1 MPWLSRSEAAT
12 ALGWSTDQVRRAGD
26 KGDLDRTLV
35 GNRYRYH
42 VPSGNETVIDDVF
55 ASVSDMPD
63 AVDYSEAPTSP
74 MRPSMLHSK
83 APVSSTE
90 DCEAAISIE
99 RAPPG
104 QVKRVMVIN
113 DVHVPDQCPLLWQT
127 ALRWILDNKPDEI
140 LILGDF
146 GEYESMS
153 QHGSAADTPTLRQ
166 DLEDNRQAL
175 EVLRRHAPNARF
187 TYAEG
192 NHETR
197 PKRAG
202 SAVLPRVASILDV
215 PHMLGLNDLG
225 IGWVKEGRMIR
236 RGKLRFVHG
245 YWASD
250 NAAKTHLT
258 KYGFSIACG
267 HVHRPQVFTMP
278 DGENNIRAAYVLP
291 CMRTLDAAWLNGK
304 PSGWTN
310 GFSVHEY
317 DDEGDFTLQM
327 ILAKDGKFIWNGRSY
342 RP

>member
-1 MPWLSRSEAAT
+1 
-12 ALGWSTDQVRRAGD
+12 
-26 KGDLDRTLV
+26 
-35 GNRYRYH
+35 
-42 VPSGNETVIDDVF
+42 
-55 ASVSDMPD
+55 
-63 AVDYSEAPTSP
+63 
-74 MRPSMLHSK
+74 
-83 APVSSTE
+83 
-90 DCEAAISIE
+90 
-99 RAPPG
+99 
-104 QVKRVMVIN
+104 MVIN